1 MEAAR
6 ILIELM
12 ESPDELQRAGRAAK
26 EKFLHDYAAD
36 VVVPRLLS
44 FLEPAPRISD
54 ALRIPLSRGAHGPR
68 YFHGC
73 RRAATI
79 VPSR

>member
-1 MEAAR
+1 MESAR

-36 VVVPRLLS
+36 VVVPQLLS
-44 FLEPAPRISD
+44 FLQSMPASP
-54 ALRIPLSRGAHGPR
+54 
-68 YFHGC
+68 
-73 RRAATI
+73 
-79 VPSR
+79 